1 MLYYLTTKRL
11 MRIVKNVMDNN
22 KQYINQIKSNR
33 NNNYSTEKKR
43 LKLTSNLATRL
54 AYNTLGKEKSKS
66 KYSWQYFSFNTF
78 SCEEFHE
85 EPVNDKN
92 RVTANLTWS
101 KGTFQDR
108 IKVLVQLLWT
118 NLQMIKRLWIY
129 FWNIWRRI
137 NFVLVYRFTT
147 FINFWPYRHWHV
159 VWHVKNTF
167 SCNGLPFFSS
177 YDARYHGQNI
187 EMLTL

>member
-66 KYSWQYFSFNTF
+66 KYS
-78 SCEEFHE
+78 
-85 EPVNDKN
+85 
-92 RVTANLTWS
+92 
-101 KGTFQDR
+101 
-108 IKVLVQLLWT
+108 
-118 NLQMIKRLWIY
+118 
-129 FWNIWRRI
+129 
-137 NFVLVYRFTT
+137 
-147 FINFWPYRHWHV
+147 
-159 VWHVKNTF
+159 
-167 SCNGLPFFSS
+167 
-177 YDARYHGQNI
+177 
-187 EMLTL
+187 